1 MTRKRLRGSAEMS
14 IPLRNAPRRRGM
26 SKEAAADGRWQMAST
41 PTTRTTV
48 PLRSQAVSTRSRE
61 VLHDRVSFIRTG

>member
-26 SKEAAADGRWQMAST
+26 SKEAAADGRWQMADGLNADDEDDGVTAKPGS
-41 PTTRTTV
+41 
-48 PLRSQAVSTRSRE
+48 
-61 VLHDRVSFIRTG
+61 LHSF